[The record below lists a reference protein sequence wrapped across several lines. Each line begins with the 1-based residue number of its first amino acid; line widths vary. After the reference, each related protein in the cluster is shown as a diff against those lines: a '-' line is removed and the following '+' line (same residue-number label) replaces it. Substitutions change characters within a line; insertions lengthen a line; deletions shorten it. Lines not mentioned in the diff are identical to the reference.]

1 MTRWHAAEV
10 AFGSVRRQRPTR
22 SGTGWFLAGYAGV
35 AGFFVS
41 EGVTRKPGSASS
53 LHASADDQG
62 TTRMIG
68 VAYGLAAELP
78 LLLRRTPL
86 PQLPRLVAPA
96 GLILQATGLGLRAWS
111 MRRLGEFYSRTLRTE
126 GSQHRVIDSGPY
138 RLVRHP
144 GYTGSLLTWIG
155 FALTSRSAPVV
166 ALVGGLMGRAYHQR
180 ITAEEELLRRE
191 LPCYVDYSGRTKKL
205 IPFVW

>member
-1 MTRWHAAEV
+1 M
-10 AFGSVRRQRPTR
+10 RRRRPART
-22 SGTGWFLAGYAGV
+22 GTGWFIAGYAGV
-35 AGFFVS
+35 AGFFAL
-41 EGVTRKPGSASS
+41 EAVTRKPGSASS
-53 LHASADDQG
+53 LHASPDDQG

-78 LLLRRTPL
+78 LLLRRAPL

-96 GLILQATGLGLRAWS
+96 GLILQATGLGLRASS

-126 GSQHRVIDSGPY
+126 GAQHRVIETGPY
-138 RLVRHP
+138 RFIRHP
-144 GYTGSLLTWIG
+144 GYTGSLLTWTG

-180 ITAEEELLRRE
+180 ITTEEDLLRRE
-191 LPCYVDYSGRTKKL
+191 LPGYLDYSDHTKKL
-205 IPFVW
+205 IPFIW